1 MAVTGIIFSNLH
13 DTNISELTSK
23 RTMASVPFGCR
34 YRLVDFALSNLVN
47 SGVSDVNVITHYNYQ
62 SLMDH
67 IGSGKDWDLARR
79 SGGLKILPPYITAF
93 SNENNRL
100 YSSRLEALMSIQGV
114 IASLTCDTV
123 VLCVSKDLP
132 FAQSRFCTTEGIEN
146 VVALSVFRC
155 KCIDEKYG
163 ITLTD
168 GPLRGL
174 LARAVVVVDETG
186 KIVYEQLVDEIT
198 HEPDYEAALAVLK

>member
-1 MAVTGIIFSNLH
+1 MAKVTFQGFPVTTSG
-13 DTNISELTSK
+13 ELPAVG
-23 RTMASVPFGCR
+23 TMAPRFGGVRGDLSVLHLPDLLGKRVVINFFPSLDTPVCAASVR
-34 YRLVDFALSNLVN
+34 RFNKEAAAL
-47 SGVSDVNVITHYNYQ
+47 
-62 SLMDH
+62 
-67 IGSGKDWDLARR
+67 
-79 SGGLKILPPYITAF
+79 P
-93 SNENNRL
+93 
-100 YSSRLEALMSIQGV
+100 
-114 IASLTCDTV
+114 DTV

>member
-1 MAVTGIIFSNLH
+1 MAKVTFQGSPV
-13 DTNISELTSK
+13 TTSGELPAVG
-23 RTMASVPFGCR
+23 TMAPRFGGVRGDLSMLHLPDLLGKRVVINFFPSLDTPVCAASVRRFNKEAA
-34 YRLVDFALSNLVN
+34 AL
-47 SGVSDVNVITHYNYQ
+47 
-62 SLMDH
+62 
-67 IGSGKDWDLARR
+67 
-79 SGGLKILPPYITAF
+79 P
-93 SNENNRL
+93 
-100 YSSRLEALMSIQGV
+100 
-114 IASLTCDTV
+114 DTV

-186 KIVYEQLVDEIT
+186 KIIYEQLVDEIT

>member
-1 MAVTGIIFSNLH
+1 MAKVTFQGSPV
-13 DTNISELTSK
+13 TTSGELPAVG
-23 RTMASVPFGCR
+23 TMAPRFGGVRGDLSVLHLPDLLGKRVVINFFPSLDTPVCAASVR
-34 YRLVDFALSNLVN
+34 RFNKEAAAL
-47 SGVSDVNVITHYNYQ
+47 
-62 SLMDH
+62 
-67 IGSGKDWDLARR
+67 
-79 SGGLKILPPYITAF
+79 P
-93 SNENNRL
+93 
-100 YSSRLEALMSIQGV
+100 
-114 IASLTCDTV
+114 DTV

-163 ITLTD
+163 VTLTD

>member
-1 MAVTGIIFSNLH
+1 MAKVTFQGSPV
-13 DTNISELTSK
+13 TTSGELPAVG
-23 RTMASVPFGCR
+23 TMAPRFGGVRGDLSVLHLPDLLGKRVVINFFPSLDTPVCAASVR
-34 YRLVDFALSNLVN
+34 RFNKEAAAL
-47 SGVSDVNVITHYNYQ
+47 
-62 SLMDH
+62 
-67 IGSGKDWDLARR
+67 
-79 SGGLKILPPYITAF
+79 P
-93 SNENNRL
+93 
-100 YSSRLEALMSIQGV
+100 
-114 IASLTCDTV
+114 DTV

-155 KCIDEKYG
+155 RCIDEKYG

>member
-1 MAVTGIIFSNLH
+1 MAKVTFQGSPV
-13 DTNISELTSK
+13 TTSGELPAVG
-23 RTMASVPFGCR
+23 TMAPRFGGVRGDLSVLHLPDLLGKRVVINFFPSLDTPVCAASVR
-34 YRLVDFALSNLVN
+34 RFNKEAAALL
-47 SGVSDVNVITHYNYQ
+47 
-62 SLMDH
+62 
-67 IGSGKDWDLARR
+67 
-79 SGGLKILPPYITAF
+79 
-93 SNENNRL
+93 
-100 YSSRLEALMSIQGV
+100 
-114 IASLTCDTV
+114 DTV

>member
-1 MAVTGIIFSNLH
+1 MAKVTFQGSPV
-13 DTNISELTSK
+13 TTSGELPAVG
-23 RTMASVPFGCR
+23 TMAPRFGGVRGDLSVLHLPDLLGKR
-34 YRLVDFALSNLVN
+34 V
-47 SGVSDVNVITHYNYQ
+47 VINFFQ
-62 SLMDH
+62 SLDTPVCAA
-67 IGSGKDWDLARR
+67 SVRR
-79 SGGLKILPPYITAF
+79 FNKEAAALP
-93 SNENNRL
+93 
-100 YSSRLEALMSIQGV
+100 
-114 IASLTCDTV
+114 DTV

>member
-1 MAVTGIIFSNLH
+1 MAKVTFQDSPVTTSG
-13 DTNISELTSK
+13 ELPAVG
-23 RTMASVPFGCR
+23 TMAPRFGGVRGDLSVLHLPDLLGKRVVINFFPSLDTPVCAASVR
-34 YRLVDFALSNLVN
+34 RFNKEAAAL
-47 SGVSDVNVITHYNYQ
+47 
-62 SLMDH
+62 
-67 IGSGKDWDLARR
+67 
-79 SGGLKILPPYITAF
+79 P
-93 SNENNRL
+93 
-100 YSSRLEALMSIQGV
+100 
-114 IASLTCDTV
+114 DTV